1 MQGEHLQSIGA
12 GSNGA
17 AVGKLC
23 PGESELVKQIPGP
36 TLTCMCHLPSDLDL
50 VQTETDSC
58 RRNFRC
64 EFRKFLLEAAS

>member
-12 GSNGA
+12 GSDGA

-23 PGESELVKQIPGP
+23 PSESELAKQSPGP
-36 TLTCMCHLPSDLDL
+36 TLTCVYHLPSDLDL
-50 VQTETDSC
+50 VQAETDSF

-64 EFRKFLLEAAS
+64 ELRKFLLEAAS